1 MKAAEHP
8 IFHGGGDLGERM
20 RAFDWSATPLGAAE
34 AWPTQL
40 KTLVGVM
47 LGAKQAMFT
56 AWGPELTLLY
66 NDAYRALLGSKHRTA
81 LGAALMEVWGEA
93 REDLQPLVD
102 RALAGEPVHMD
113 DITLFVD
120 RDGHAAEAHF
130 AFSYTPVRDDDGVV
144 EGFFC
149 ACAETTS
156 RVLAERRQTF
166 RLELERSLHGLDDA
180 DAVIRAVAAE
190 LGRHLGVHRVGYGE
204 ISEDGRSVQLSS
216 VYLDGVAPIDGTH
229 DLEAF
234 GDVTIDR
241 QRRGRTVAV
250 DDVRTT
256 PDFDPATWD
265 TIETRAFV
273 SVPILRAGRLSM
285 TLFVNQAAPRQWSSD
300 EVALIEDVATRVNDA
315 VERLRAEEE
324 AKASADRFR
333 TLTQAMPNQVWTA
346 RPDGVLDWANDRTL
360 AYAGATDVGFDD
372 RGWTG
377 LVHADDL
384 AVAGP
389 RWAAALASGDIYEA
403 EFRIRRAD
411 GAYRWHI
418 ARAVPQ
424 RDDDGAI
431 VQWIGTNTDI
441 DDQKQVEIELGAAKL
456 VAEEANRAKSTF
468 IANMSH
474 ELRTPLSAIIG
485 YAEMLSEEIEDGA
498 EAADLAPDLVKVESN
513 ARHLLGLINDVLDLS
528 KVESGKMEAFPETF
542 DLRATVADVGATVAA
557 LVEKKNNRFV
567 LDLGAD
573 GGASL
578 GTMHSDV
585 TRVRQILLNLLSN
598 AAKFTEKGTIT
609 LAVERLPGERVRFAV
624 SDTGIGMT
632 AEQLARLFQ
641 RFQQADVSTT
651 RQFGGTGLGL
661 ALTKAFAALLGGA
674 VAVTSTHGEGS
685 TFAVTLPLR
694 LADPET
700 VAAEPSREFIAA
712 EESGRSVVLV
722 IDDDETQREL
732 TSRFL
737 LREGYAARTAA
748 DGPSGLAVARRLKPH
763 AILLDVTMP
772 GMDGWSVLGALKAD
786 PELGTIPVVMVTFH
800 SERALAASL
809 GAADYVMKP
818 VDWNRLRHVMEG
830 LRDREGDVLLVDDE
844 PAMRQLARQALE
856 RNGWCVIE
864 AANGAEA
871 LEQVARAIPSVIL
884 LDLNMPVMDGFAFLR
899 ELRARPDGAH
909 VPVVV
914 LTALDLT
921 AEDRRRLRGANQVL
935 NKGETRMSELAEKLR
950 GLGVGAAA
958 PEHTNLPRS
967 PS

>member
-20 RAFDWSATPLGAAE
+20 RAFDWSATPLGAAA

-66 NDAYRALLGSKHRTA
+66 NDAYRALLASKDERA
-81 LGAALMEVWGEA
+81 LGAAFMDVWGEA
-93 REDLQPLVD
+93 RADLQPLVD

-113 DITLFVD
+113 DITLFIE
-120 RDGHAAEAHF
+120 RDGTSAEAHF
-130 AFSYTPVRDDDGVV
+130 AFSYTPVRGDDGIVA
-144 EGFFC
+144 GFFC
-149 ACAETTS
+149 ACAETTA

-166 RLELERSLHGLDDA
+166 RLEVERSLHGLGEA
-180 DAVIRAVAAE
+180 DAVIRAVAAA
-190 LGRHLGVHRVGYGE
+190 LGRHLGVQRVGYGE
-204 ISEDGRSVQLSS
+204 ISEDGQTVRLSS
-216 VYLDGVAPIDGTH
+216 VYLDGVAAIGGTH
-229 DLEAF
+229 DLKTF
-234 GDVTIDR
+234 GGATIDR
-241 QRRGRTVAV
+241 QRRGQTVAV
-250 DDVRTT
+250 ADVHVM
-256 PDFDPATWD
+256 PEFDAATWD
-265 TIETRAFV
+265 AIETRAFV
-273 SVPILRAGRLSM
+273 SVPIMRAGRLSVS
-285 TLFVNQAAPRQWSSD
+285 LFVNQAAPRRWSRD

-315 VERLRAEEE
+315 VERLRAEQE

-346 RPDGVLDWANDRTL
+346 RPHGVLDWANDRTL
-360 AYAGATDVGFDD
+360 AYAGADDAGFDGL
-372 RGWTG
+372 GWTA
-377 LVHADDL
+377 LVHPDDL
-384 AVAGP
+384 ATAGA
-389 RWAAALASGDIYEA
+389 RWAGALASGDVYEA

-411 GAYRWHI
+411 AIYRWHI
-418 ARAVPQ
+418 VRAVPQ
-424 RDDDGAI
+424 RDAGGAI

-441 DDQKQVEIELGAAKL
+441 DDQKRVEIELGAAKIA
-456 VAEEANRAKSTF
+456 AEEANRAKSTF

-485 YAEMLSEEIEDGA
+485 YTEMLSEEIEDGA
-498 EAADLAPDLVKVESN
+498 VAADLAPDLVKVESN

-528 KVESGKMEAFPETF
+528 KVESGKMEAYPETF
-542 DLRATVADVGATVAA
+542 DLCATVEDVGATVAA
-557 LVEKKNNRFV
+557 LVEKKSNRFV

-578 GTMHSDV
+578 GPMHSDV

-632 AEQLARLFQ
+632 PAQLARLFQ

-661 ALTKAFAALLGGA
+661 ALTKAFATLLGGA
-674 VAVTSTHGEGS
+674 VEVSSIHGRGS
-685 TFAVTLPLR
+685 IFAVTLPLR
-694 LADPET
+694 LADAEV
-700 VAAEPSREFIAA
+700 VAVEPSRDSIAA
-712 EESGRSVVLV
+712 EESGRNVVLV

-737 LREGYAARTAA
+737 RREGYAARTAA

-772 GMDGWSVLGALKAD
+772 GMDGWSVLSALKAD
-786 PELGTIPVVMVTFH
+786 PELCTIPVVMVTFH

-830 LRDREGDVLLVDDE
+830 LRDKEGDVLLVDDE

-856 RNGWCVIE
+856 RNGWRVIE
-864 AANGAEA
+864 AADGAEA
-871 LEQVARAIPSVIL
+871 LAQVARAIPRVIL
-884 LDLNMPVMDGFAFLR
+884 LDLAMPIMDGFTFLR
-899 ELRARPDGAH
+899 ELRARLDCAH

-935 NKGETRMSELAEKLR
+935 HKGETRMSDLAEKLR
-950 GLGVGAAA
+950 GLGIDAAA
-958 PEHTNLPRS
+958 PVSASRRP
-967 PS
+967 